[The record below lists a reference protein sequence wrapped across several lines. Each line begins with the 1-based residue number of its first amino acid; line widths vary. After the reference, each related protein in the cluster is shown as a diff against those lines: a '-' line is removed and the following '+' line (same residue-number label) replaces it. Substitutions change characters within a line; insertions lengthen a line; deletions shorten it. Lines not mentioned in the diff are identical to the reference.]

1 MLVAT
6 FVMAFSSCQKQEVEK
21 AVLNE
26 CKGLLFSSEKPV
38 FSDETKTEWTGE
50 TIQWSSKDAIRI
62 AYTCDGVWQNADGT
76 ATEDEASGS
85 KTAKMYASSQLTEA
99 SATTQFSVPGNF
111 KGNAEGEYVFYG
123 VYPSVACV
131 TGSEF
136 KYAPSVTVSI
146 PAEQTP
152 LVSTFDPE
160 ADLMAAKS
168 PQAYTGIP
176 EDPISLLWTRI
187 VAHGHLTLKGLK
199 TVGEEK
205 ISTITL
211 TADSEA
217 DMVGQHYLYLDT
229 YNVVKPNGNNT
240 ANVLTINADNLSID
254 EGNVTFWACFLPCVV
269 KSLTVEVETDM
280 ATYTRIIESCSLDFK
295 QNARNILSIN
305 MASAERV
312 EKEEDTSDYSGI
324 YAILTKRSSGDYY
337 YMTNDL
343 GSASTKRFTAESAG
357 ASLPESGIE
366 LGSSKLWEVSKTDD
380 YYVVR
385 SVGSDKYITWTS
397 GNSANLG
404 DEGIL
409 FTITQTGDDL
419 YNLMYKASDEDRYL
433 SLNNTSGNDYFAL
446 YKSGQAMNLALI
458 PAVQGE
464 DPSVLT
470 ATAPGQ
476 MSAAGGDGSFTFT
489 LTNPKDGQSVTA
501 TVTEGQEWITDVAV
515 ADNKVTYTVAANT
528 SSESREGTITLKYEG
543 VEDVKVTVTQDGY
556 VDPEAGGNED
566 DTASVLFSEDFS
578 SLTNWSTT
586 SVESL
591 TINGLQWT
599 TAGATMYSQS
609 GCIKVG
615 KSSAVSNVGVIMP
628 KISQID
634 GTKNVIL
641 KFKAVSSDGA
651 YSLSV
656 TATDG
661 ATVGTLSPSAITKNS
676 TAINNGATTSS
687 ALNAAFSQTTAEF
700 SVEIENMTAN
710 TQITIKATTSAKRW
724 YIDDVTILS
733 K

>member
-419 YNLMYKASDEDRYL
+419 YNLMYKTSDEDRYL

-543 VEDVKVTVTQDGY
+543 VEDVEVTVTQAGY
-556 VDPEAGGNED
+556 VDPEAGGNGEPKIILVD
-566 DTASVLFSEDFS
+566 WATNVGELGTSGLTESFKIDEYSYSASG
-578 SLTNWSTT
+578 T
-586 SVESL
+586 SCYYY
-591 TINGLQWT
+591 
-599 TAGATMYSQS
+599 TAGKA
-609 GCIKVG
+609 CFLG
-615 KSSAVSNVGVIMP
+615 KTNAYIALP
-628 KISQID
+628 KIEGYKLI
-634 GTKNVIL
+634 NVTL
-641 KFKAVSSDGA
+641 TSAKSTG
-651 YSLSV
+651 
-656 TATDG
+656 G
-661 ATVGTLSPSAITKNS
+661 ATVTIKDESGNS
-676 TAINNGATTSS
+676 ATTKTASFVNGSS
-687 ALNAAFSQTTAEF
+687 NDFSFDITSPIVNSAYRICVTNNKNAH
-700 SVEIENMTAN
+700 I
-710 TQITIKATTSAKRW
+710 AKW
-724 YIDDVTILS
+724 VLTYNAD
-733 K
+733 

>member
-21 AVLNE
+21 VVLNE

-76 ATEDEASGS
+76 ATKDETSGS
-85 KTAKMYASSQLTEA
+85 KTAKMYASTQLTEA
-99 SATTQFSVPGNF
+99 SATAQFSVPGNF
-111 KGNAEGEYVFYG
+111 TGNAEGEYVFYG
-123 VYPSVACV
+123 VYPNVACV
-131 TGSEF
+131 TGSDF

-152 LVSTFDPE
+152 LVSTFDPK

-168 PQAYTGIP
+168 PQTYTGIP
-176 EDPISLLWTRI
+176 TDPISLLWTRI
-187 VAHGHLTLKGLK
+187 VAHGHLTLKGLQ

-229 YNVVKPNGNNT
+229 YNVVKANGNNT

-254 EGNVTFWACFLPCVV
+254 AGNVTFWACFLPCVV

-280 ATYTRIIESCSLDFK
+280 ATYTRVIETCSLDFK
-295 QNARNILSIN
+295 QNARNILLIN

-312 EKEEDTSDYSGI
+312 EKETEGAALPFEEDF
-324 YAILTKRSSGDYY
+324 SS
-337 YMTNDL
+337 
-343 GSASTKRFTAESAG
+343 
-357 ASLPESGIE
+357 I
-366 LGSSKLWEVSKTDD
+366 
-380 YYVVR
+380 
-385 SVGSDKYITWTS
+385 TS
-397 GNSANLG
+397 GNSTNTGGSGTKVTTDQMAN
-404 DEGIL
+404 
-409 FTITQTGDDL
+409 F
-419 YNLMYKASDEDRYL
+419 NS
-433 SLNNTSGNDYFAL
+433 FATAT
-446 YKSGQAMNLALI
+446 YQAGGAVRIGKSGSLETKELNLA
-458 PAVQGE
+458 E
-464 DPSVLT
+464 DFHVIVSAKGWSETELLLTVSAGDQSNDVNLTTYIGGDYVEYVLNFNAIDAKETVKFTTTSSARCFIDKIQIKTGHAELPSVLK

-476 MSAAGGDGSFTFT
+476 MPAAGGDGSFTFT
-489 LTNPKDGQSVTA
+489 LTNPKDGQSVSA
-501 TVTEGQEWITDVAV
+501 TEELDWISDVSV
-515 ADNKVTYTVAANT
+515 AGNKVTYTVAANT

-543 VEDVKVTVTQDGY
+543 VEDVKVTVTQAGY
-556 VDPEAGGNED
+556 VDPDAGGNED

-578 SLTNWSTT
+578 SLTTWSTT
-586 SVESL
+586 SVGSL
-591 TINGLQWT
+591 MINGLQWT

-615 KSSAVSNVGVIMP
+615 NSSAVPNVGVIMP

-687 ALNAAFSQTTAEF
+687 DLNAAFSQTTAEF

-724 YIDDVTILS
+724 YIDDVIILS

>member
-1 MLVAT
+1 MIIAAAAMSFT
-6 FVMAFSSCQKQEVEK
+6 SCQKQEVKDSEMIQ
-21 AVLNE
+21 VS
-26 CKGLLFSSEKPV
+26 GLTFTSEKPS
-38 FSDETKTEWTGE
+38 FDDETKTEWTGE

-76 ATEDEASGS
+76 ATKDETSGS
-85 KTAKMYASSQLTEA
+85 KTAKMYASTQLTEA
-99 SATTQFSVPGNF
+99 SATAQFSVPGNF
-111 KGNAEGEYVFYG
+111 KGTAEGEYVFYG

-131 TGSEF
+131 TGSDF

-152 LVSTFDPE
+152 LVSTFDPK

-187 VAHGHLTLKGLK
+187 VAHGHLTLKGLQ
-199 TVGEEK
+199 TVGEET

-229 YNVVKPNGNNT
+229 YNVVKANGNNT

-269 KSLTVEVETDM
+269 KSLKVEVETDM
-280 ATYTRIIESCSLDFK
+280 ATYTRIIETCSLDFK

-312 EKEEDTSDYSGI
+312 EKETEGAALPFEEDFSNFSGSSSI
-324 YAILTKRSSGDYY
+324 ESLDGFDVTGKVYNASKAIRLAS
-337 YMTNDL
+337 
-343 GSASTKRFTAESAG
+343 GSASGTISTINLNLSQDFSVIVTACGWDSDELSLKVVSGEQSKEVSMSTFGENSSPGTFMDYVLYFDAESVNSTVTFEA
-357 ASLPESGIE
+357 ASGKRCYIQKIQICEGHKELPTV
-366 LGSSKLWEVSKTDD
+366 L
-380 YYVVR
+380 
-385 SVGSDKYITWTS
+385 
-397 GNSANLG
+397 
-404 DEGIL
+404 
-409 FTITQTGDDL
+409 
-419 YNLMYKASDEDRYL
+419 KA
-433 SLNNTSGNDYFAL
+433 T
-446 YKSGQAMNLALI
+446 
-458 PAVQGE
+458 V
-464 DPSVLT
+464 
-470 ATAPGQ
+470 PGQ

-543 VEDVKVTVTQDGY
+543 VEDVKVTVTQAGY
-556 VDPEAGGNED
+556 VDPDAGGNED

-578 SLTNWSTT
+578 SLITWSTT

-615 KSSAVSNVGVIMP
+615 KSGAMSNVGVIMP

-676 TAINNGATTSS
+676 TAINNGASTST

-724 YIDDVTILS
+724 YIDDVIILS

>member
-21 AVLNE
+21 VVLNE

-38 FSDETKTEWTGE
+38 FLDETKTEWTGE
-50 TIQWSSKDAIRI
+50 TIQWSSNDAIRI

-76 ATEDEASGS
+76 ATKDETSGS
-85 KTAKMYASSQLTEA
+85 KTAKMYASTQLTEA
-99 SATTQFSVPGNF
+99 SATAQFSVPGNF
-111 KGNAEGEYVFYG
+111 TGNAEGEYVFYG

-131 TGSEF
+131 TGSDFE
-136 KYAPSVTVSI
+136 YAPSVTVSI

-152 LVSTFDPE
+152 LVSTFDPK

-176 EDPISLLWTRI
+176 KGPISLLWTRI
-187 VAHGHLTLKGLK
+187 VAHGHLTLKGLE
-199 TVGEEK
+199 TVGDEK

-229 YNVVKPNGNNT
+229 YNVVKPNSNNT

-254 EGNVTFWACFLPCVV
+254 DGNVTFWACFLPCVV
-269 KSLTVEVETDM
+269 KSLKVEVETNM
-280 ATYTRIIESCSLDFK
+280 ATYTRIIEACSLDFK

-409 FTITQTGDDL
+409 FTITQTGDGL

-433 SLNNTSGNDYFAL
+433 SLNNTSGNNYFAL

-476 MSAAGGDGSFTFT
+476 MSAAGGEGSFTFT

-501 TVTEGQEWITDVAV
+501 TEELDWISDVSV
-515 ADNKVTYTVAANT
+515 AGNTVSYTVAENT

-543 VEDVKVTVTQDGY
+543 VEDVEVTVTQAGY

-578 SLTNWSTT
+578 SLTTWSTT

-591 TINGLQWT
+591 MINGLQWT

-710 TQITIKATTSAKRW
+710 TQITIKATNSAKRW

>member
-1 MLVAT
+1 MIAAAAILAV
-6 FVMAFSSCQKQEVEK
+6 SCEMVTEPVLDSGEK
-21 AVLNE
+21 VTL
-26 CKGLLFSSEKPV
+26 KFSSEKPA

-50 TIQWSSKDAIRI
+50 TIQWSQGDAIRV

-76 ATEDEASGS
+76 ATEEELNGS
-85 KTAKMYASSQLTEA
+85 KTAKMYASTQLTEA
-99 SATTQFSVPGNF
+99 SATAQFSVPGNF

-131 TGSEF
+131 TESDF

-152 LVSTFDPE
+152 LVSTFDPK

-168 PQAYTGIP
+168 PQTYTGIP
-176 EDPISLLWTRI
+176 TDPISLLWTRI
-187 VAHGHLTLKGLK
+187 VAHGHLTLKGLQ

-229 YNVVKPNGNNT
+229 YNVVKPNSNNT

-280 ATYTRIIESCSLDFK
+280 ATYTRIIETCSLDFK

-357 ASLPESGIE
+357 ASLPEPGIE

-409 FTITQTGDDL
+409 FTITKTGDGL
-419 YNLMYKASDEDRYL
+419 YNLMYEDSDGDRYL
-433 SLNNTSGNDYFAL
+433 SLNNTLGNNYFAL

-476 MSAAGGDGSFTFT
+476 MSAAGGAGSFTFT
-489 LTNPKDGQSVTA
+489 LTNPKDGQSVSA
-501 TVTEGQEWITDVAV
+501 TEELDWISDVSV
-515 ADNKVTYTVAANT
+515 AGNTVSYTVAANT
-528 SSESREGTITLKYEG
+528 SSESREGVITLKYEG
-543 VEDVKVTVTQDGY
+543 VDDVEVTVTQAGY
-556 VDPEAGGNED
+556 VDPGTGGNAVSYTLLWS
-566 DTASVLFSEDFS
+566 DTAISNSYTSTES
-578 SLTNWSTT
+578 SITAADGSKWAIKGYMRYSSNKYIQLGKGGANYITT
-586 SVESL
+586 PDMIE
-591 TINGLQWT
+591 
-599 TAGATMYSQS
+599 
-609 GCIKVG
+609 
-615 KSSAVSNVGVIMP
+615 P
-628 KISQID
+628 
-634 GTKNVIL
+634 
-641 KFKAVSSDGA
+641 
-651 YSLSV
+651 
-656 TATDG
+656 
-661 ATVGTLSPSAITKNS
+661 ITKITVTCGSSYYLTVCTVDGKELMSEQPGGGSSNYANVVEFDLS
-676 TAINNGATTSS
+676 SYSYNQLKLISRRSSGTS
-687 ALNAAFSQTTAEF
+687 NAA
-700 SVEIENMTAN
+700 V
-710 TQITIKATTSAKRW
+710 
-724 YIDDVTILS
+724 YIDSIVVE
-733 K
+733 

>member
-21 AVLNE
+21 VVLNE

-38 FSDETKTEWTGE
+38 FLDETKTEWTGE
-50 TIQWSSKDAIRI
+50 TIQWSSNDAIRI

-76 ATEDEASGS
+76 AAEDEESGL
-85 KTAKMYASSQLTEA
+85 KTAKLYASTQLTEA
-99 SATTQFSVPGNF
+99 SATAQFSVPGNF
-111 KGNAEGEYVFYG
+111 TGNAEGEYVFYG

-131 TGSEF
+131 TESDF

-152 LVSTFDPE
+152 LVSTFDPK

-168 PQAYTGIP
+168 PQAYTGIPEDP

-187 VAHGHLTLKGLK
+187 VAHGHLTLKGLE

-229 YNVVKPNGNNT
+229 YNVVKPNSNNT

-254 EGNVTFWACFLPCVV
+254 DGNVTFWACFLPCVV
-269 KSLTVEVETDM
+269 KSLKVEVETNM
-280 ATYTRIIESCSLDFK
+280 ATYTRIIEACSLDFK

-409 FTITQTGDDL
+409 FTITQTGDGL
-419 YNLMYKASDEDRYL
+419 YNLMYKATDEDRYL
-433 SLNNTSGNDYFAL
+433 SLNNTSGNNYFAL

-476 MSAAGGDGSFTFT
+476 MSAAGGEGSFTFT

-501 TVTEGQEWITDVAV
+501 TEELDWISDVSV
-515 ADNKVTYTVAANT
+515 AGNTVSYTVAENT

-543 VEDVKVTVTQDGY
+543 VEDVEVTVTQAGY
-556 VDPEAGGNED
+556 VDPEAGGNLKTFTVKSD
-566 DTASVLFSEDFS
+566 DIVNNSSYKAYSYTIDNRGWVITFGGNNKSVGTNSTNRSNCKLASYSKYAVTPITTTSIASAFA
-578 SLTNWSTT
+578 STT
-586 SVESL
+586 S
-591 TINGLQWT
+591 I
-599 TAGATMYSQS
+599 
-609 GCIKVG
+609 
-615 KSSAVSNVGVIMP
+615 SNVT
-628 KISQID
+628 KISYA
-634 GTKNVIL
+634 GLSGGSNHASTKVYVL
-641 KFKAVSSDGA
+641 
-651 YSLSV
+651 YSE
-656 TATDG
+656 DG
-661 ATVGTLSPSAITKNS
+661 AT
-676 TAINNGATTSS
+676 
-687 ALNAAFSQTTAEF
+687 FSQINLTNGTQGEVIDVANGGEF
-700 SVEIENMTAN
+700 EFDARSGYFAVVFV
-710 TQITIKATTSAKRW
+710 ATNASGNWRL
-724 YIDDVTILS
+724 DDVNLTFTYS
-733 K
+733 E

>member
-1 MLVAT
+1 
-6 FVMAFSSCQKQEVEK
+6 MAFSSCQKQEEEK
-21 AVLNE
+21 VVLNDYKE
-26 CKGLLFSSEKPV
+26 LLFSSEKPV

-50 TIQWSSKDAIRI
+50 AIQWSKEDAIRI
-62 AYTCDGVWQNADGT
+62 AYTCNGVWQNADGT
-76 ATEDEASGS
+76 ATEDEANGS
-85 KTAKMYASSQLTEA
+85 KTAKMYASTPLSEA
-99 SATTQFSVPGNF
+99 SATAQFSVSDYF
-111 KGNAEGEYVFYG
+111 TGNAEGEYVFYG

-131 TGSEF
+131 TGSDF

-146 PAEQTP
+146 PTEQTP
-152 LVSTFDPE
+152 LGATFDPD

-168 PQAYTGIP
+168 PQTYTGIP
-176 EDPISLLWTRI
+176 EEPISLLWTRI
-187 VAHGHLTLKGLK
+187 VAHGHLTLKGLQ

-269 KSLTVEVETDM
+269 KSLTVNVETDL
-280 ATYTRIIESCSLDFK
+280 ATYTRVIETCSLDFK

-409 FTITQTGDDL
+409 FTITKTGDGL
-419 YNLMYKASDEDRYL
+419 YNLMYEDSDGDRYL
-433 SLNNTSGNDYFAL
+433 SLNKTSGNDYFAL
-446 YKSGQAMNLALI
+446 YKSGQAMNLDLI

-476 MSAAGGDGSFTFT
+476 MSAAGGAGSFTFT

-501 TVTEGQEWITDVAV
+501 TVTEGQEWINDVAV
-515 ADNKVTYTVAANT
+515 AENKVTYTVAENT
-528 SSESREGTITLKYEG
+528 SSESREGVITLKYEG
-543 VEDVKVTVTQDGY
+543 VDDVEVTVTQAGKAGENEGEEVKTWARVTDINDLLSGGTFVVGY
-556 VDPEAGGNED
+556 EANANSG
-566 DTASVLFSEDFS
+566 VLVP
-578 SLTNWSTT
+578 LRST
-586 SVESL
+586 EC
-591 TINGLQWT
+591 
-599 TAGATMYSQS
+599 A
-609 GCIKVG
+609 
-615 KSSAVSNVGVIMP
+615 
-628 KISQID
+628 
-634 GTKNVIL
+634 
-641 KFKAVSSDGA
+641 
-651 YSLSV
+651 
-656 TATDG
+656 
-661 ATVGTLSPSAITKNS
+661 
-676 TAINNGATTSS
+676 
-687 ALNAAFSQTTAEF
+687 
-700 SVEIENMTAN
+700 
-710 TQITIKATTSAKRW
+710 ATTSANGMLYSGTTIAKSTNGT
-724 YIDDVTILS
+724 IDMSNVLETSEYEVEITASKTTVGAINIQLANKNYVGNSGSKNTARLYTTPSLATDYTPTIGDNDVITLTSPQSISTSYTTLQYNAS
-733 K
+733 DPRFCNYGGTQKNLVIYKLTN

>member
-50 TIQWSSKDAIRI
+50 TIQWSSEDAIRI
-62 AYTCDGVWQNADGT
+62 AYTCDGVWQNAEGT
-76 ATEDEASGS
+76 AAEDEESGS
-85 KTAKMYASSQLTEA
+85 KTAKMYASTQLKEA
-99 SATTQFSVPGNF
+99 SATAQFSVPGNF
-111 KGNAEGEYVFYG
+111 TGNAEGEYVFYG
-123 VYPSVACV
+123 VYPSVACE
-131 TGSEF
+131 TGSDF

-152 LVSTFDPE
+152 LVSTFDPK

-217 DMVGQHYLYLDT
+217 DMVGQHHLYLDT

-269 KSLTVEVETDM
+269 KSLKVEVETDM
-280 ATYTRIIESCSLDFK
+280 ATYTRIIETCSLDFK

-409 FTITQTGDDL
+409 FTITQTGDGL
-419 YNLMYKASDEDRYL
+419 YNLMYEASDEDRYL

-476 MSAAGGDGSFTFT
+476 MSAAGGEGSFTFT

-501 TVTEGQEWITDVAV
+501 TEELDWISDVSV
-515 ADNKVTYTVAANT
+515 AGNTVSYTVAENT

-543 VEDVKVTVTQDGY
+543 VEDVKVTVTQAGY
-556 VDPEAGGNED
+556 VDPEAGGNEGVEEQTYKW
-566 DTASVLFSEDFS
+566 TATNGALGTSAQGSITKTLEGVSWTVQRSGSTGFTGWQS
-578 SLTNWSTT
+578 SSIQIGKKDYGENLTLTT
-586 SVESL
+586 SGISGKIKSVAVECASYQGKHNCSISVGGVSYVSNKA
-591 TINGLQWT
+591 TSSWT
-599 TAGATMYSQS
+599 TLGTV
-609 GCIKVG
+609 VG
-615 KSSAVSNVGVIMP
+615 EG
-628 KISQID
+628 
-634 GTKNVIL
+634 
-641 KFKAVSSDGA
+641 
-651 YSLSV
+651 
-656 TATDG
+656 
-661 ATVGTLSPSAITKNS
+661 
-676 TAINNGATTSS
+676 TSS
-687 ALNAAFSQTTAEF
+687 GEIKIDFTGNSGARALYIKSIT
-700 SVEIENMTAN
+700 VVYEN
-710 TQITIKATTSAKRW
+710 
-724 YIDDVTILS
+724 
-733 K
+733 